1 MILRNV
7 LMITFGFQIMI
18 FATRPIMTLY
28 ASHLGAD
35 TFLIGILAATFAF
48 FPLLFAIHAGKIA
61 DYFGDRTPLFLS
73 NIGCAIGLTLPFLF
87 PTLPSLFVS
96 QAIVGISHVFINVCM
111 QNVLGKAATKENRD
125 HYFSIF
131 STVVALASFIGP
143 VVGGYLSEHVS
154 YASVFIVA
162 VIISVVPIGFSLLIP
177 KVVGQKKQMAA
188 EESGSSFTLL
198 RIPLLRKALATSA
211 LVLYSRDI
219 YVAYFP
225 LYASHLGISDSNIGW
240 IVAIQGLAMVPVRFF
255 LAKLAEKAGREKVL
269 LFSILTAG
277 ISFIFIPFV
286 SNEWWLLV
294 LSAIMGVGL
303 GCGQPLSLT
312 TTYNASPKTRTGE
325 VLGLRLASNR
335 LSQLIAPLFF
345 GVIGSWGGLV
355 AVFYISGAFLLGG
368 AFLTKEKQ
376 SAAEQGSS
384 VSR

>member
-7 LMITFGFQIMI
+7 LFITFGFQIMI
-18 FATRPIMTLY
+18 FATRPMMTLY
-28 ASHLGAD
+28 AADMGAE
-35 TFLIGILAATFAF
+35 TFRIGILAATFAF

-61 DYFGDRTPLFLS
+61 DYFGDRMPLFLS
-73 NIGCAIGLTLPFLF
+73 NIGCAVGLTLPFLF
-87 PTLPSLFVS
+87 PTLWSLFVS
-96 QAIVGISHVFINVCM
+96 QAIVGVSHVFINVCM

-125 HYFSIF
+125 HYFSVF

-143 VVGGYLSEHVS
+143 VLGGYLAEQVS
-154 YASVFIVA
+154 YASVFMVSVA
-162 VIISVVPIGFSLLIP
+162 ISVIPIGFSLLIP
-177 KVVGQKKQMAA
+177 AMVGQKKEKATEDA
-188 EESGSSFTLL
+188 GNSFTLL
-198 RIPLLRKALATSA
+198 KIPLLRKALATSA

-225 LYASHLGISDSNIGW
+225 LYASHLGISDSSIGW
-240 IVAIQGLAMVPVRFF
+240 IIAIQGLAMVPVRLF
-255 LAKLAEKAGREKVL
+255 LAKLAEVAGRDRVL

-277 ISFIFIPFV
+277 ISFLLIPFV
-286 SNEWWLLV
+286 SNVVLLLI

-368 AFLTKEKQ
+368 AFLTKEKTLP
-376 SAAEQGSS
+376 AEEKGSIGN
-384 VSR
+384 

>member
-7 LMITFGFQIMI
+7 LFITFGFQIMI
-18 FATRPIMTLY
+18 FATRPMMTLY
-28 ASHLGAD
+28 AADMGAD

-61 DYFGDRTPLFLS
+61 DCFGDRMPLFLS
-73 NIGCAIGLTLPFLF
+73 NIGCAVGLTLPFLF
-87 PTLPSLFVS
+87 PTLWSLFVS
-96 QAIVGISHVFINVCM
+96 QAIVGVSHVFINVCM

-125 HYFSIF
+125 HYFSVF
-131 STVVALASFIGP
+131 STVVAFASFIGP
-143 VVGGYLSEHVS
+143 VLGGYLAEQVS
-154 YASVFIVA
+154 YASVFMVSEA
-162 VIISVVPIGFSLLIP
+162 ISVIPIGFSLLIP
-177 KVVGQKKQMAA
+177 AMVGQKKEKAPEDA
-188 EESGSSFTLL
+188 GNSFTLL
-198 RIPLLRKALATSA
+198 KIPLLRKALATSA

-225 LYASHLGISDSNIGW
+225 LYASHLGISDSSIGW
-240 IVAIQGLAMVPVRFF
+240 IIAIQGLAMVPVRLF
-255 LAKLAEKAGREKVL
+255 LAKLAEVAGRDKVL

-277 ISFIFIPFV
+277 ISFLLIPFV
-286 SNEWWLLV
+286 SNVVLLLI

-335 LSQLIAPLFF
+335 LSQLVAPLFF

-368 AFLTKEKQ
+368 AFLTKEKTLP
-376 SAAEQGSS
+376 AEVKGSIGN
-384 VSR
+384 